1 MSDTF
6 PMNPPAPA
14 QRPPSRRDV
23 LWNELESLHA
33 QLQLP
38 APTETYTIEELE
50 AVVAQLRVQLEERA
64 HE

>member
-6 PMNPPAPA
+6 PMNPLAPA

-23 LWNELESLHA
+23 LWNELEDLHV

-38 APTETYTIEELE
+38 PPTETYTIEDLE
-50 AVVAQLRVQLEERA
+50 AVVAQLRARLEERA
-64 HE
+64 S

>member
-1 MSDTF
+1 MTDPFATPS
-6 PMNPPAPA
+6 AR
-14 QRPPSRRDV
+14 RPPSRREV

-38 APTETYTIEELE
+38 PPTQTYTIKDLE

-64 HE
+64 S